1 MQFFNAWP
9 SQALDKLGGGLP
21 NKYVAFDTE
30 FTSMGVNGLLL
41 ELGYAVVEQGE
52 VIESGNSVVNW
63 YGFPGISAAT
73 LESNLQRLASIVP
86 NWQIDRMYLQQHGE
100 APAQVAETMQS
111 RFEELLAD
119 GYMFVAQNGLA
130 ADEPTVSRFFKR
142 ANGGSFCI
150 PENLYFDVG
159 GFYKALRLW
168 HTSDKELSH
177 YRGFSIPYHS
187 ESLKTYFRRL
197 IAFRHKKLRWS
208 LSRIAKNC
216 DLVSSGAIDT
226 SKTHSA
232 GYDAEC
238 LSVIVEHW
246 RKNGHTEW
254 E

>member
-21 NKYVAFDTE
+21 DKYVAFDTE
-30 FTSMGVNGLLL
+30 FTSSGANGLLL
-41 ELGYAVVEQGE
+41 ELGYTVVRCGE
-52 VIESGNSVVNW
+52 IVESSNSVVNW
-63 YGFPGISAAT
+63 YGFPGVSEST
-73 LESNLQRLASIVP
+73 LESNLQRLSSVVP
-86 NWQIDRMYLQQHGE
+86 NWQIDRMYLLQHGS
-100 APAQVAETMQS
+100 APSQVAHDAQS
-111 RFEELLAD
+111 RFEELLDD

-150 PENLYFDVG
+150 PDNSYFDVG

-168 HTSDKELSH
+168 HTQDSELSC
-177 YRGFSIPYHS
+177 YKGFSLPHHS

-197 IAFRHKKLRWS
+197 IGFRHKRLKWS
-208 LSRIAKNC
+208 LQLIARSC
-216 DLVSSGAIDT
+216 DLIKSGAIDT
-226 SKTHSA
+226 NKTHSA

-246 RKNGHTEW
+246 RKNGYTDW
-254 E
+254 Q